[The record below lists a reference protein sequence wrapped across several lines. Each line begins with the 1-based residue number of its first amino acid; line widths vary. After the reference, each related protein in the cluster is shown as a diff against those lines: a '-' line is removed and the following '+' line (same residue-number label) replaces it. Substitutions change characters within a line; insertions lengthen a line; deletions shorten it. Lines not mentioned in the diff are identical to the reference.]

1 MKFSKTD
8 QNKSSSYVEMMLNAD
23 VTHYLIQKNNKQP
36 ENEAPS
42 CPMKLHSFLV
52 MASFETLWREN
63 LALPSTISNGLG
75 KN

>member
-1 MKFSKTD
+1 MKFSKID
-8 QNKSSSYVEMMLNAD
+8 QNKSGNYMEVVLNED
-23 VTHYLIQKNNKQP
+23 IRNYLVDQNNIQP

-52 MASFETLWREN
+52 MASFETMWKETV
-63 LALPSTISNGLG
+63 ALPSTISKGLG